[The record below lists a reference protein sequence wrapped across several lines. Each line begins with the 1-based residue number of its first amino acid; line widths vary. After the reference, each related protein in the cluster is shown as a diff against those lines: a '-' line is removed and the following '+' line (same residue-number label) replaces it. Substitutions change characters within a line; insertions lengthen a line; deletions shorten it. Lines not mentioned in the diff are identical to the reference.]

1 MTKPP
6 TWISIA
12 VVRLQQTKT
21 ESSGARATG
30 ARPAKVFVTD
40 TILLACIFF
49 WQQVRKERV
58 FIPGHLCAGLPQL
71 HRCHEQCKQPFK
83 VFEIS
88 QLCLFV
94 CLSHLGSLVNCHAPD
109 LCVVFHLV
117 LQLEVRRPPER
128 AMYHL
133 SQSRICLKVYEIK
146 PAEGSCLISSKETAV
161 SEEKFPHSDRPCGST
176 FLSPTHTSTNPVSH
190 WTLEIIVNIIVIVI
204 VISIV
209 IIMITVWI
217 AWLTQEG
224 GPLRNP
230 PSHQLLIS
238 PGIKSVWPALKNHWL
253 YILHKIFHFATL
265 PLGCKLIAEE
275 VQISAIIP

>member
-117 LQLEVRRPPER
+117 FQLEVRRPPER
-128 AMYHL
+128 AGRVGYVWKSLRSNLQRDPASSPAKRLPSLKRSFLTVTGPVGPL
-133 SQSRICLKVYEIK
+133 SSPPPI
-146 PAEGSCLISSKETAV
+146 PPPT
-161 SEEKFPHSDRPCGST
+161 P
-176 FLSPTHTSTNPVSH
+176 SPT
-190 WTLEIIVNIIVIVI
+190 
-204 VISIV
+204 
-209 IIMITVWI
+209 
-217 AWLTQEG
+217 
-224 GPLRNP
+224 GP
-230 PSHQLLIS
+230 
-238 PGIKSVWPALKNHWL
+238 
-253 YILHKIFHFATL
+253 
-265 PLGCKLIAEE
+265 
-275 VQISAIIP
+275 